1 MYFMI
6 GARRFNLSPPPLNNN
21 RVYQASANRKQAQ
34 TDKPLNGKE
43 KSFFLPFWVVIVSR
57 ITGQGRAFGYFLS
70 LAVERADYRRLRGEY
85 IGEWCN
91 GSTQDFDSCGLGSSP
106 GSPANID

>member
-6 GARRFNLSPPPLNNN
+6 GARRFNLSPPPPNNN

-43 KSFFLPFWVVIVSR
+43 KSFFLPFWFIIVSR
-57 ITGQGRAFGYFLS
+57 IMGQGRAFGDFLS
-70 LAVERADYRRLRGEY
+70 FTVVRADNRL
-85 IGEWCN
+85 
-91 GSTQDFDSCGLGSSP
+91 S
-106 GSPANID
+106 